1 MRNFIKFILIAAAVI
16 AGAAVA
22 VNFGMLLVVGG
33 REVAVPDVR
42 GLTEAG
48 AREVL
53 EKEDLRWEFR
63 MDAYSIEYPESTV
76 AEQDPLPGKVVKRGR
91 KVWVTMSLGGEYMD
105 VPYCLGKTARAAR
118 IILERAGLEVGAVT
132 RVSDVR
138 SYPDEVI
145 ASEPLPGVP
154 IVKGSRVNLLVSKG
168 AAPTKVLLPDLRR
181 KSSVSVKLGLERLGL
196 YVKQSSLDEDFNP
209 LRAYV
214 VLHKP
219 PRGAVVARGDTVTLF
234 VSSRVKESE
243 QER

>member
-1 MRNFIKFILIAAAVI
+1 MKKLLKFLLIAAAVI
-16 AGAAVA
+16 AGVAVA
-22 VNFGMLLVVGG
+22 INFGMLLVVGG
-33 REVAVPDVR
+33 REVTVPDVR

-53 EKEDLRWEFR
+53 SDVNLRYEFR

-91 KVWVTMSLGGEYMD
+91 KVWVTMSLGGEFQD
-105 VPYCLGKTARAAR
+105 VPYCLGKTVRAAR
-118 IILERAGLEVGAVT
+118 IILERSGLEVGAVT
-132 RVSDVR
+132 RVSNDR

-145 ASEPLPGVP
+145 ATEPLPGVP

-168 AAPTKVLLPDLRR
+168 SAPRKVLLPDLRR

-219 PRGAVVARGDTVTLF
+219 PRGAVVSRGDTVTLF
-234 VSSRVKESE
+234 VSSSVRD
-243 QER
+243 R